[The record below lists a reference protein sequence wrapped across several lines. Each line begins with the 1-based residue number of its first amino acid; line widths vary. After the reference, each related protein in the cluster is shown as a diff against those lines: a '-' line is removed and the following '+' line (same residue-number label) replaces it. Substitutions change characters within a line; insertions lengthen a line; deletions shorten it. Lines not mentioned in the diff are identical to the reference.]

1 MNDDAFRLYAGKHG
15 DGRSDSGP
23 AVVAFCDVWW
33 EKGVVGNA
41 GPSAPA
47 APVPWEGAGWLQC
60 STLGKGLLHFLKTL
74 T

>member
-15 DGRSDSGP
+15 DGRLDSRP

-47 APVPWEGAGWLQC
+47 APVPWEGGRMAPMQHPWQRHSAL
-60 STLGKGLLHFLKTL
+60 S
-74 T
+74 